1 MRGGPH
7 ACDGAGDGSGAE
19 TSAGARF
26 EDLAGDRRGFM
37 AIELKQ
43 QLKMSQQLVMT
54 PQLQQAIKLLQ
65 LNRLELVNLVQQELQ
80 ENPVLEESDVEEET
94 QAEREDATPEDFD
107 QDTDSAASTT
117 DEASFEATPDA
128 DGAGDEG
135 SLSESPLD
143 EQFASEEMAVDGAAG
158 ESSAAAVGEE
168 STPSDAEKIADV
180 EWEAYLESNPMTGLE
195 SRIAGGDDDRPS
207 IEATYTRRPSLA
219 EHLQWQLQVT
229 DLDEAGL
236 EIARWII
243 GNIDDRGF
251 LRSTVE
257 EIARQSGAEEN
268 DVDLVLKHVQMLD
281 PTGVA
286 ARDLRECLLLQID
299 ILKVGDALVRRLV
312 DEHLDLLQKRDF
324 RGLTRLTG
332 ATLQEVADAARVVG
346 SLEPRPGRAFGGEDP
361 VYITPDI
368 YVYKV
373 GDDFHVL
380 LNEDGLPKLKI
391 SSMYRDVLATGG
403 GGGASGNPELG
414 EKDTKNYVHDKVRS
428 AMWLMKSIHQ
438 RQRTIYKV
446 MQSIIE
452 HQRNFF
458 EHGVAHLKP
467 LNLRDVAD
475 DIEMHESTVSRVT
488 TNKYVHTPQ
497 GIFELKYFFNS
508 SISRFDGEALAS
520 ESVKEKIRK
529 IIASEDPVRPMS
541 DQRIAEMLKAA
552 NIDIARRTV
561 TKYREAMN
569 ILSSTKRRQVV

>member
-1 MRGGPH
+1 
-7 ACDGAGDGSGAE
+7 
-19 TSAGARF
+19 
-26 EDLAGDRRGFM
+26 M

-65 LNRLELVNLVQQELQ
+65 LNQLELVNLVQQELQ

-94 QAEREDATPEDFD
+94 DGERADATESDGLSDESSGQELPLD
-107 QDTDSAASTT
+107 QQLTANDLS
-117 DEASFEATPDA
+117 A
-128 DGAGDEG
+128 DGANSDE
-135 SLSESPLD
+135 
-143 EQFASEEMAVDGAAG
+143 
-158 ESSAAAVGEE
+158 VGP
-168 STPSDAEKIADV
+168 TDAEKIADI
-180 EWEAYLESNPMTGLE
+180 EWEQYIESHPMTGLD
-195 SRIAGGDDDRPS
+195 SSGGMGDDDRPS
-207 IEATYTRRPSLA
+207 LEATYARRPSLA
-219 EHLQWQLQVT
+219 EHLDWQLQVT
-229 DLDEAGL
+229 DLDEASR
-236 EIARWII
+236 EIAEWII

-257 EIARQSGAEEN
+257 EISKQFGAEEA
-268 DVDLVLKHVQMLD
+268 DIERVLAAIHRLD
-281 PTGVA
+281 PTGVG

-299 ILKVGDALVRRLV
+299 ILKIDHPLARVLV
-312 DEHLDLLQKRDF
+312 DQHVELLQKRDF
-324 RGLTRLTG
+324 RGLSRLTG
-332 ATLQEVADAARVVG
+332 ATLHEVAVAARVVG
-346 SLEPRPGRAFGGEDP
+346 GLEPRPGRGFGGDDP

-368 YVYKV
+368 YVYKI

-391 SSMYRDVLATGG
+391 NSMYRDVLAKGG
-403 GGGASGNPELG
+403 SALSDNSSSVKRPVGATERAELV
-414 EKDTKNYVHDKVRS
+414 ERDTKNYVHEKVRS
-428 AMWLMKSIHQ
+428 AIWLIKSIHQ

-446 MQSIIE
+446 MQSIIQY
-452 HQRNFF
+452 QRDFF
-458 EHGVAHLKP
+458 EHGLAHLKP

-508 SISRFDGEALAS
+508 SIGRFDGGEALAS

-529 IIASEDPVRPMS
+529 IIDNEDPVRPIS

-569 ILSSTKRRQVV
+569 ILSSTKRKEVC